1 MKNKIKHNDNYSNVQ
16 EFNDKLILLSD
27 MIILKNEEKNKKTYK
42 KIEQDYK
49 LCYKYGYKF
58 NKVCTIHMTDIT
70 QTLAILNAKIK
81 TQSRN
86 KKEILLKKPSLEIS
100 NYSKTNKIQ
109 RIKKETPKNILN

>member
-1 MKNKIKHNDNYSNVQ
+1 MNK
-16 EFNDKLILLSD
+16 E
-27 MIILKNEEKNKKTYK
+27 TYK

-81 TQSRN
+81 T
-86 KKEILLKKPSLEIS
+86 
-100 NYSKTNKIQ
+100 
-109 RIKKETPKNILN
+109 